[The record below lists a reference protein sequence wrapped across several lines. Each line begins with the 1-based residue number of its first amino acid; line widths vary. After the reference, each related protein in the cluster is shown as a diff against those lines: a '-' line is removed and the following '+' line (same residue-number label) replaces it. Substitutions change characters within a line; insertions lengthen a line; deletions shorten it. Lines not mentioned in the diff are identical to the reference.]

1 MSKWGPSY
9 VIYYK
14 PIIMNSIMNRIL
26 LISALL
32 LTVTAGAQSLY
43 PGQFEKKRVVPDACD
58 SPIRSFGLDEVS
70 LLPGRFRDNMLRDSA
85 WIMSI
90 DVDRLL
96 HSFRTSSGVFSGKE
110 GGYMTVRK
118 LGGWESLDCDLRGH
132 ITGHIM
138 SALAM
143 MYASEGAECYKMKGD
158 SIVSG
163 LAEVQDAYGNG
174 YLSAFPEGL
183 IDRNIRGESVWAPWY
198 TIHKILSG
206 LLDQYLYADNA
217 AALEIASGM
226 GDWACSKLSLLDEKT
241 RRLMIRNEFGGMNDA
256 FYNLYTLTGDE
267 RHLWL
272 AKFFYHNDVID
283 PLKAGNAEL
292 GTKHANT
299 FIPKAIAEAR
309 NYELSGDESG
319 RKAAGLFW
327 ETVVG
332 KHVFAPGCFSDKEHF
347 FDPGKMS
354 EHLSGYTGESCCTYN
369 MLKLSR
375 HIFCW
380 NGSPE
385 VADYYEKALYN
396 HILGQQDPET
406 GMLCY
411 FLPLSAGAYK
421 VYSNPEKSFWC
432 CVGSGFESNAK
443 YAEGIYYHD
452 SSDVY
457 VNLFIPSVL
466 EWRDRGLALVQE
478 TDFPEDDKL
487 TVTVT
492 EAPDSETGIFLRYP
506 SWSGI
511 PEITVNGRK
520 IRIDGENG
528 SFIRISRKWKAG
540 DRISA
545 RFPMS
550 LRLEYTPDN
559 PHKAAVCYGPVVLAG
574 QAGKDNMQAPAPF
587 SNPDKYNDYYTYDY
601 NIPESLDTSLPI
613 DTGNPGLGLRK
624 VSGLTFESKD
634 GKILKP
640 LYDTHHQRYIVYWD
654 IVEDQAL

>member
-1 MSKWGPSY
+1 M
-9 VIYYK
+9 
-14 PIIMNSIMNRIL
+14 
-26 LISALL
+26 
-32 LTVTAGAQSLY
+32 
-43 PGQFEKKRVVPDACD
+43 
-58 SPIRSFGLDEVS
+58 
-70 LLPGRFRDNMLRDSA
+70 
-85 WIMSI
+85 
-90 DVDRLL
+90 
-96 HSFRTSSGVFSGKE
+96 
-110 GGYMTVRK
+110 
-118 LGGWESLDCDLRGH
+118 
-132 ITGHIM
+132 
-138 SALAM
+138 
-143 MYASEGAECYKMKGD
+143 
-158 SIVSG
+158 
-163 LAEVQDAYGNG
+163 
-174 YLSAFPEGL
+174 
-183 IDRNIRGESVWAPWY
+183 
-198 TIHKILSG
+198 
-206 LLDQYLYADNA
+206 
-217 AALEIASGM
+217 
-226 GDWACSKLSLLDEKT
+226 
-241 RRLMIRNEFGGMNDA
+241 
-256 FYNLYTLTGDE
+256 
-267 RHLWL
+267 
-272 AKFFYHNDVID
+272 
-283 PLKAGNAEL
+283 
-292 GTKHANT
+292 
-299 FIPKAIAEAR
+299 
-309 NYELSGDESG
+309 
-319 RKAAGLFW
+319 
-327 ETVVG
+327 
-332 KHVFAPGCFSDKEHF
+332 
-347 FDPGKMS
+347 
-354 EHLSGYTGESCCTYN
+354 
-369 MLKLSR
+369 
-375 HIFCW
+375 
-380 NGSPE
+380 
-385 VADYYEKALYN
+385 ADYYEKALYN